1 MFEENS
7 HSVKLPKVMQ
17 MDAKKRKGGKNMQ
30 KNHQNL
36 QKHKVWNFYDFAW
49 FFYFPFLARVPFGE
63 HHLAAFRFKEI
74 DHGESIGA
82 RNFRKSRKMRDEMGV
97 QGNAQ

>member
-1 MFEENS
+1 MKKPSELAKNTKFEIF
-7 HSVKLPKVMQ
+7 VIL
-17 MDAKKRKGGKNMQ
+17 R
-30 KNHQNL
+30 
-36 QKHKVWNFYDFAW
+36 DFLD
-49 FFYFPFLARVPFGE
+49 FPFLARVPFGE
-63 HHLAAFRFKEI
+63 HHLAAFRFEEI